1 MKLRA
6 AAIVLSAALCSAGL
20 AGGAAADETI
30 TLVERAAGDTVT
42 DLGAKG
48 DSAGDILTFANEIYD
63 KANAKKAGSDNG
75 WCARTVVGKAWECIW
90 TTTLAE
96 GQITVEGPFYDT
108 ADLRARDHRRH
119 RRVCRSQRLPGAARP
134 QRQGH
139 RVRLRLQAEV
149 AAARRLTSSA

>member
-1 MKLRA
+1 MSGNLKLCA

-30 TLVERAAGDTVT
+30 TLVERAASDTVT

-108 ADLRARDHRRH
+108 ADSELAITGGTGEYAEASGSLALHARNDKGTEYDF
-119 RRVCRSQRLPGAARP
+119 VFKLK
-134 QRQGH
+134 
-139 RVRLRLQAEV
+139 
-149 AAARRLTSSA
+149 